1 MKRYIFIYFL
11 SLSLFLQS
19 CMDRTSIED
28 RLTRAESFMSDN
40 PEQSLDILESVCRDS
55 LSTRRIRA
63 RYALLYSMALD
74 KNCIDIVSDS
84 IIAPAVKY
92 YRHHGTAD
100 DKLKANYY
108 LGRIY
113 QNAGDIE
120 EAMYKFVEAEHY
132 ISNQTDKNSV
142 ARLYKAK
149 MTAYQDVF
157 DYESAVRQAHVAAE
171 YYLSVNDTAR
181 YLNTINDI
189 VVLYSQLDNH
199 NAKDEHLDILTSNLH
214 LMNDCQLS
222 SYYAI
227 LLNESLDDS
236 YENIV
241 KYLSEYLSAISD
253 ESITHW
259 LSIANAY
266 IVLNAYED
274 ASVALDKYLYYG
286 GLEDPSYYWV
296 SATLYEGLGQYDKA
310 LVFYK
315 LYLQT
320 TDNADLR
327 VFESDTKFIEERYD
341 SELKSVKQTLY
352 IVIVSLILLVIVLVL
367 IIVFQQIRNV
377 KKEKIKVE
385 YEKRQVETQNTS
397 LREEMESMS
406 VSLKA
411 EIEHLKR
418 ISKDKSVGKDI
429 IASIEQRMTVLNKFI
444 LAEFSASFEKEA
456 YTELKRL
463 ISDREA
469 FMESTRKTFAVSHP
483 KFISYL
489 RDRKLSEWEIGCC
502 CLYCIGFN
510 GSELSEFLNR
520 KSVYNTNSAIRHK
533 LGIPKGKTQI
543 DVFLKR
549 MMEHPN

>member
-1 MKRYIFIYFL
+1 MSFL
-11 SLSLFLQS
+11 IAVQS
-19 CMDRTSIED
+19 CKDTVDVEASLD
-28 RLTRAESFMSDN
+28 KAASFMSDN
-40 PEQSLDILESVCRDS
+40 PEQSLDILKSVCRDS

-63 RYALLYSMALD
+63 RYALLYSMTLD

-286 GLEDPSYYWV
+286 GLEAPSYYWV

-367 IIVFQQIRNV
+367 IIVFQQMRNV

-549 MMEHPN
+549 MMEHPNW

>member
-1 MKRYIFIYFL
+1 MSFL
-11 SLSLFLQS
+11 IAVQS
-19 CMDRTSIED
+19 CKDTVDVEASLD
-28 RLTRAESFMSDN
+28 KAASFMSDN
-40 PEQSLDILESVCRDS
+40 PEQSLDILKSVCRDS

>member
-1 MKRYIFIYFL
+1 MSFL
-11 SLSLFLQS
+11 IAVQS
-19 CMDRTSIED
+19 CKDTVDVEASLD
-28 RLTRAESFMSDN
+28 KAASFMSDN
-40 PEQSLDILESVCRDS
+40 PELSLDILKSVCRDS